1 MYLGNDS
8 SFDFSFFVIRSV
20 SFDFGLSSSLVV
32 VAVTSEKEFWSISDC
47 IAGQYGVV
55 PAKISY
61 FYINYKFSYII
72 NTKILINL
80 QKSWLFAVALLDQG
94 WSRRFPQKRN
104 FLNSRLQ
111 RANRETHSVKEF
123 LPANLLL
130 VGLLELKI

>member
-1 MYLGNDS
+1 MKNNNEINESNEKYSYLGNDS

-61 FYINYKFSYII
+61 FYINHIYEYK
-72 NTKILINL
+72 L
-80 QKSWLFAVALLDQG
+80 
-94 WSRRFPQKRN
+94 
-104 FLNSRLQ
+104 
-111 RANRETHSVKEF
+111 
-123 LPANLLL
+123 
-130 VGLLELKI
+130 